1 MVPQS
6 NKNEKCENI
15 SIDDTEAD
23 DSLLLELDLNDST
36 SKRTLSNETSEN
48 DQIKKLKLDDSNVI
62 YNYIESNRNDKFEI
76 ISLKEI
82 KINSLK

>member
-6 NKNEKCENI
+6 NKNEKCENK

-23 DSLLLELDLNDST
+23 DSLLLELDLIDST

>member
-6 NKNEKCENI
+6 NKNEKCENK